1 MHRAGTAVTPLDT
14 SLIDSLMSP
23 AAFSHP
29 VRAVQLIETHISW
42 VFLAGDYVYKVKKPI
57 ALDFLDFR
65 DLERRKFYCEEE
77 IRLNQPWAPDIYLDV
92 APITD
97 DNGQP
102 RFGGGGAPI
111 EYAVRMRR
119 FDQQLRL
126 DLQLECGKL
135 SIADMKELSRNIAVR
150 HTAAQVV
157 DEDQRDRVVALTK
170 EFIWDNFAALDGFI
184 DAAELNSLRKW
195 TERELK
201 KVDALLWQR
210 FDDGFVRDCHGDLHL
225 ANLVRLPGGITTFD
239 CIEFSI
245 DLRHIDVACDIAFL
259 IMDLVARGRRDL
271 GAHFLNRY
279 LECTGDYGSMGM
291 LSLYFV
297 YRCLVRAKVAVILSK
312 ERESD
317 EARQADLSEAQR
329 YCEMAKRQATARTPV
344 LVIMSGL
351 SGSGK
356 TWVSGQLM
364 AALPAIRIRS
374 DFERKRIFGLSE
386 TEGSASRFG
395 SGIYNDDANRIVY
408 QCLYDNARIIL
419 GAGHNVILDAA
430 FLKSADRAT
439 ATSIAADCGLPCILL
454 EVTSPA
460 KELRDRIRQRSIHA
474 DDASEAGLEVL
485 EHQRATAEPFTDD
498 EKAIAVCC
506 KNTGEVNVES
516 IVRQIR
522 ARS

>member
-408 QCLYDNARIIL
+408 QCLYDSARIIL

>member
-1 MHRAGTAVTPLDT
+1 MHRAGTTLTPLDT

-29 VRAVQLIETHISW
+29 VRDIQLIETHISW

-65 DLERRKFYCEEE
+65 DLERRRFYCEEE
-77 IRLNQPWAPDIYLDV
+77 IRLNQPWAPEIYLDV
-92 APITD
+92 APITV

-102 RFGGGGAPI
+102 RFGAGGAPI

-126 DLQLECGKL
+126 DLQLERGEL
-135 SIADMKELSRNIAVR
+135 SFADMKELGRNIADR

-157 DEDQRDRVVALTK
+157 DDDQRNRVVALTK
-170 EFIWDNFAALDGFI
+170 EFIWDNFAALDGFV
-184 DAAELNSLRKW
+184 DTAELHSLHKW

-210 FDDGFVRDCHGDLHL
+210 FDEGFVRDCHGDLHL

-239 CIEFSI
+239 CIEFST

-279 LECTGDYGSMGM
+279 LECTGDYGSMGV

-317 EARQADLSEAQR
+317 EARKADLSEAHR
-329 YCEMAKRQATARTPV
+329 YCDMAERQAAARTPV
-344 LVIMSGL
+344 LVVMSGL

-374 DFERKRIFGLSE
+374 DLERKRIFGLGE
-386 TEGSASRFG
+386 TQGSASRVG
-395 SGIYNDDANRIVY
+395 SGIYTDDANRIVY
-408 QCLYDNARIIL
+408 QCLLDTARIIL
-419 GAGHNVILDAA
+419 GAGHSVILDAA

-439 ATSIAADCGLPCILL
+439 ATSIATVCGSPCILL
-454 EVTSPA
+454 EVTAPA
-460 KELRDRIRQRSIHA
+460 DKLRERIRQRSMRA

-485 EHQRATAEPFTDD
+485 EHQLATAEPFTDD

-506 KNTGEVNVES
+506 KNVGEVNVES

-522 ARS
+522 ARR

>member
-1 MHRAGTAVTPLDT
+1 MHRAGTTVTPPDT

-23 AAFSHP
+23 AAFGHP

-42 VFLAGDYVYKVKKPI
+42 VFLAGDYVFKVKKPI

-65 DLERRKFYCEEE
+65 DLERRKFYCDEE

-92 APITD
+92 TPITIEND
-97 DNGQP
+97 QP
-102 RFGGGGAPI
+102 RFGGGGEPI

-135 SIADMKELSRNIAVR
+135 SIADMKELGRNVADR
-150 HTAAQVV
+150 HTAAQAV
-157 DEDQRDRVVALTK
+157 DDDQRDRVVALTK

-184 DAAELNSLRKW
+184 DAAELNALHKW
-195 TERELK
+195 TEQELK

-210 FDDGFVRDCHGDLHL
+210 FDEGFVRDCHGDLHL
-225 ANLVRLPGGITTFD
+225 ANLVRLTGGITTFD
-239 CIEFSI
+239 CIEFST

-279 LECTGDYGSMGM
+279 LEWTGDYGSMSV

-317 EARQADLSEAQR
+317 EARNADLSEAHR
-329 YCEMAKRQATARTPV
+329 YCDMAKRQAAARTPV
-344 LVIMSGL
+344 LVVMSGL

-356 TWVSGQLM
+356 TWLSGQLM

-374 DFERKRIFGLSE
+374 DIERKRFFGLSE
-386 TEGSASRFG
+386 TESSASRIG
-395 SGIYNDDANRIVY
+395 SGIYTDDANRTVY
-408 QCLYDNARIIL
+408 HGLYDTARVIL
-419 GAGHNVILDAA
+419 GAGHSVILDAA

-439 ATSIAADCGLPCILL
+439 ATDIATVCGSPCILL
-454 EVTSPA
+454 EVTAPA
-460 KELRDRIRQRSIHA
+460 DKLRDRIRQRSTQA

-485 EHQRATAEPFTDD
+485 EYQLATAEPFTDD
-498 EKAIAVCC
+498 ENAIAVSCE
-506 KNTGEVNVES
+506 NMGEVNVES
-516 IVRQIR
+516 IVGQIR
-522 ARS
+522 ARR

>member
-1 MHRAGTAVTPLDT
+1 MHKAGTPLTPLDT

-92 APITD
+92 ALITD

-119 FDQQLRL
+119 FHQQLRL
-126 DLQLECGKL
+126 DLQLERGKL
-135 SIADMKELSRNIAVR
+135 SIADMKELGRIIAVR
-150 HTAAQVV
+150 HTAAQVA
-157 DEDQRDRVVALTK
+157 EDQRDRVVALTK

-239 CIEFSI
+239 CIEFST

-279 LECTGDYGSMGM
+279 LECTGDYSSMGM

-356 TWVSGQLM
+356 TRVSGQLM

-374 DFERKRIFGLSE
+374 DLERKRIFGLSE
-386 TEGSASRFG
+386 TEGSASRIG

-408 QCLYDNARIIL
+408 QCLYDSARIIL

-439 ATSIAADCGLPCILL
+439 ATSIATDCGLPCILL

>member
-126 DLQLECGKL
+126 DLQLERGKL
-135 SIADMKELSRNIAVR
+135 SIADMKELGRIIAVR

-239 CIEFSI
+239 CIEFST

-374 DFERKRIFGLSE
+374 DLERKRIFGLSE
-386 TEGSASRFG
+386 TEGSASRIG

-408 QCLYDNARIIL
+408 QCLYDSARIIL